1 MIHLMFRVINSN
13 TCNVRVHVHV
23 HVRVRVRVRIHGH
36 LLNYTVE
43 DDSGGSLLHS
53 RARHEPTQKIENI
66 TPTIIP
72 ITLVISIIFCSIS
85 KRY

>member
-13 TCNVRVHVHV
+13 TCNVRV
-23 HVRVRVRVRIHGH
+23 RVRVHGH
-36 LLNYTVE
+36 LLNYTVEDEDE

>member
-1 MIHLMFRVINSN
+1 MFRVINSN
-13 TCNVRVHVHV
+13 TCNVRV
-23 HVRVRVRVRIHGH
+23 RVRVRVHGH
-36 LLNYTVE
+36 LLNYTVEDE

-72 ITLVISIIFCSIS
+72 ITLVISIIFWSIS

>member
-1 MIHLMFRVINSN
+1 MFRVINSN
-13 TCNVRVHVHV
+13 TCNVRV
-23 HVRVRVRVRIHGH
+23 RVRVHGH
-36 LLNYTVE
+36 LLNYTVEDDDE

>member
-1 MIHLMFRVINSN
+1 MFRVIISN
-13 TCNVRVHVHV
+13 TCNVRV
-23 HVRVRVRVRIHGH
+23 RVRVRVHGH

-43 DDSGGSLLHS
+43 DEDEDEDDDEDDGGGSLLHS

-72 ITLVISIIFCSIS
+72 ITLVISIIFWSIS